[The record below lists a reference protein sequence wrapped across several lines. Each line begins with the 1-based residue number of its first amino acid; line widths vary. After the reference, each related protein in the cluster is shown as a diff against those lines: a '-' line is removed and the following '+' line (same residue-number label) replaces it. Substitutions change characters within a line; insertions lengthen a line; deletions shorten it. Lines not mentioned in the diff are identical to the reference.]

1 MEFHKI
7 CPWSSIASVSG
18 FSAVSLVATLAQL
31 SVREASGCEK
41 VEIVFFQVKILTFI
55 SPK

>member
-1 MEFHKI
+1 
-7 CPWSSIASVSG
+7 VSG